1 MGSPRP
7 HPPRE
12 AERRATLA
20 VVTAG
25 LGEPSTSRLLADRLA
40 YAARDQLAARGR
52 PADVHVVE
60 LRELAGAIA
69 DHMVTGFP
77 PARLRDALAEVATVD
92 ALIAVTP
99 VFAASYSGL
108 FKSFFD
114 LLEPDA
120 LRGTPVLMAATG
132 GTARHSLALEH
143 AVRPLFGYLRAP
155 TVPTAVFAA
164 PEDWGGGDRHTGEL
178 AARVERAAGELADM
192 AAGTRGRAA
201 AAPPA
206 TGTEAPLDVVPFA
219 EQLAALSVRN

>member
-1 MGSPRP
+1 MGNPRP
-7 HPPRE
+7 RQRTD
-12 AERRATLA
+12 AEPRATLA

-40 YAARDQLAARGR
+40 QAASDHLDARGR
-52 PADVHVVE
+52 PVDVHVVE

-77 PARLRDALAEVATVD
+77 PARLRDALTAVASAD

-114 LLEPDA
+114 LTEPDA
-120 LRGTPVLMAATG
+120 LRGTPVLVAATG

-164 PEDWGGGDRHTGEL
+164 PEDWGGGDRHTDEL
-178 AARVERAAGELADM
+178 AARVDRAADELADM
-192 AAGTRGRAA
+192 VAGRARPPA
-201 AAPPA
+201 AARGPRA
-206 TGTEAPLDVVPFA
+206 EAPLDVVPFA
-219 EQLAALSVRN
+219 EQLAALGVRN